1 MVGKF
6 ILQILLQK
14 GVVKISSTKDKSFPI
29 RLTVREAEIASFIS
43 ELSGLSQAEI
53 FRIGLSLIARDEKPS
68 ENQKLKK
75 YFSELKEIDNGS

>member
-1 MVGKF
+1 M
-6 ILQILLQK
+6 
-14 GVVKISSTKDKSFPI
+14 VKISSTKDKSFPI